1 MRTTEAF
8 VTSRPETYLT
18 PAWGMAQGGA
28 MPPQPLPTPGPVTR
42 LGRLVQ
48 PSDANEH
55 GTLFGGEAMRFMDEA
70 AAVAAIRYARGLVL
84 TAHVDAIDF
93 RNPVPIGVFLEAIAR
108 VVAVGRTSM
117 AVEVVLEAEDRR
129 TAARTITTTGRFV
142 LVAVDAEGR
151 PREVR

>member
-1 MRTTEAF
+1 
-8 VTSRPETYLT
+8 
-18 PAWGMAQGGA
+18 MAQGGVV
-28 MPPQPLPTPGPVTR
+28 PPQPLSNPGPETR

-48 PSDANEH
+48 PADANEH

-70 AAVAAIRYARGLVL
+70 AAVAAIRYARGPVR

-93 RNPVPIGVFLEAIAR
+93 RTPVPIGVFLEAIAS

-117 AVEVVLEAEDRR
+117 AVEVVLEAEDRH
-129 TAARTITTTGRFV
+129 TAARTVTTTGRFI
-142 LVAVDAEGR
+142 LVAVDGEGR

>member
-1 MRTTEAF
+1 M
-8 VTSRPETYLT
+8 
-18 PAWGMAQGGA
+18 GQGGA
-28 MPPQPLPTPGPVTR
+28 MPSQPLPTPGPETR

-55 GTLFGGEAMRFMDEA
+55 GTLFGGEAMRFMDMA
-70 AAVAAIRYARGLVL
+70 AAVAAIRYARGSVL

-93 RNPVPIGVFLEAIAR
+93 KTPVPIGVFLEAIAR

-117 AVEVVLEAEDRR
+117 TVDVVLEAEDRH
-129 TAARTITTTGRFV
+129 TAIRTITTTGRFV
-142 LVAVDAEGR
+142 LVAIDGEGH